1 MSIQF
6 MLKDE
11 QLNETTYDTN
21 SHEDIVKMVAY
32 AIANDYKI
40 VGVNNKTFEFNKNV
54 LMGYSSLTQT
64 YLKELFEYMLLNNI
78 NIITS
83 NKTLQD
89 FANLKGYNYWSLYI
103 LLRRVLGN
111 NTDYKSKL
119 NELFTKYK
127 NN

>member
-6 MLKDE
+6 ILKDE

-21 SHEDIVKMVAY
+21 SHDDIIKMVAY

-40 VGVNNKTFEFNKNV
+40 VGVNNKTFEFNDNV
-54 LMGYSSLTQT
+54 LMGYSNLTQT
-64 YLKELFEYMLLNNI
+64 YLRELFEYMLLNNI

-89 FANLKGYNYWSLYI
+89 FANLKGYNYWSLYM
-103 LLRRVLGN
+103 LFRRVLGN
-111 NTDYKSKL
+111 SGDYKSKL

>member
-1 MSIQF
+1 MSIRF
-6 MLKDE
+6 ILKDNE
-11 QLNETTYDTN
+11 LNETTYDTN
-21 SHEDIVKMVAY
+21 SHDDIVKMAAY
-32 AIANDYKI
+32 AITNDYKI
-40 VGVNNKTFEFNKNV
+40 VGINEKSFEYNERV
-54 LMGYSSLTQT
+54 LMPYSSSAQK
-64 YLKELFEYMLLNNI
+64 YLKEFFDYMLQYNI

-111 NTDYKSKL
+111 SGDYKDKL
-119 NELFTKYK
+119 NELFAKYK

>member
-21 SHEDIVKMVAY
+21 SHDDIIKMVAY
-32 AIANDYKI
+32 AITNDYKI
-40 VGVNNKTFEFNKNV
+40 IGVNEQTFEYNENI
-54 LMGYSSLTQT
+54 LMGYSNSTQV
-64 YLKELFEYMLLNNI
+64 YLRELFEYMLQNNI

-89 FANLKGYNYWSLYI
+89 FANLKGYNYWSLYM

-111 NTDYKSKL
+111 NSDYKAKL
-119 NELFTKYK
+119 NELFAKYK

>member
-21 SHEDIVKMVAY
+21 SHEDIIKMVAY
-32 AIANDYKI
+32 AITNDYKI
-40 VGVNNKTFEFNKNV
+40 VGVNNKSFEFNENV
-54 LMGYSSLTQT
+54 LMGYSSSAQA
-64 YLKELFEYMLLNNI
+64 YLRELFEYMLQNNI
-78 NIITS
+78 NMITS
-83 NKTLQD
+83 NKTVQD
-89 FANLKGYNYWSLYI
+89 FANLKGYNYWSLYM

-111 NTDYKSKL
+111 NADYKNKL
-119 NELFTKYK
+119 NELFAKYK

>member
-6 MLKDE
+6 ILKDNE
-11 QLNETTYDTN
+11 LNETTYDTN
-21 SHEDIVKMVAY
+21 SHDDIVKMVAY

-40 VGVNNKTFEFNKNV
+40 VGVNNKTFEFNDNV
-54 LMGYSSLTQT
+54 LMGYSNLTQT
-64 YLKELFEYMLLNNI
+64 YLRELFEYMLLNNI

-89 FANLKGYNYWSLYI
+89 FANLRGYNYWSLSM
-103 LLRRVLGN
+103 LFRRVLGHN
-111 NTDYKSKL
+111 ADYKSKL
-119 NELFTKYK
+119 NELFANYK

>member
-11 QLNETTYDTN
+11 HLNETTYDTN
-21 SHEDIVKMVAY
+21 SHDDIIKMVAY
-32 AIANDYKI
+32 AITNDYKI
-40 VGVNNKTFEFNKNV
+40 VGVNEQTFEYNENI
-54 LMGYSSLTQT
+54 LMGYSNSTQV
-64 YLKELFEYMLLNNI
+64 YLRELFEYMLQNNI

-89 FANLKGYNYWSLYI
+89 FANLKGYNYWSLYM

-111 NTDYKSKL
+111 NSDYKAKL
-119 NELFTKYK
+119 NELFAKYK

>member
-21 SHEDIVKMVAY
+21 SHDDIVKMVAY

-40 VGVNNKTFEFNKNV
+40 VGVNNKTFEFNENI
-54 LMGYSSLTQT
+54 LMGYSNSAQT
-64 YLKELFEYMLLNNI
+64 YLRELFEYMLLNNI

-111 NTDYKSKL
+111 SGDYKDKL
-119 NELFTKYK
+119 NELFAKYK

>member
-6 MLKDE
+6 ILKDE

-21 SHEDIVKMVAY
+21 SHDDIIKMVAY

-40 VGVNNKTFEFNKNV
+40 VGVNNKTFEFNDNV
-54 LMGYSSLTQT
+54 LMGYSNLTQT
-64 YLKELFEYMLLNNI
+64 YLRELFEYMLLNNI

-89 FANLKGYNYWSLYI
+89 FANLKGYNYWSLYM
-103 LLRRVLGN
+103 LFRRVLGN
-111 NTDYKSKL
+111 NADYKSKL
-119 NELFTKYK
+119 NELFAKYK